1 MGKIT
6 IDEVEEIGIDKVLE
20 EIQKELKDKT
30 YRPKPVLRVEIPK
43 LGGKMRPLGIPM
55 VKDRIIQAAT
65 KILIE
70 PIFEADFKEC
80 SYGFRQKRNQ
90 HMVLKSI
97 RKTCNKGL
105 KRLAIS

>member
-1 MGKIT
+1 
-6 IDEVEEIGIDKVLE
+6 
-20 EIQKELKDKT
+20 
-30 YRPKPVLRVEIPK
+30 
-43 LGGKMRPLGIPM
+43 MRPLGIPM